1 MSGLTLDLTHL
12 LQIVILA
19 LVAVTIALF
28 VIKPLLMKPPLLTAT
43 ALPPVDAEDSGS
55 AEMGLG
61 EFEEISPSAFDL
73 DNSTG
78 ELGNDFDFAGAGDF
92 PLPELSGFDTA
103 NEDPVARLRNLIEE
117 RRDET
122 VEVLRGWMD
131 DKKEKT

>member
-1 MSGLTLDLTHL
+1 MLR
-12 LQIVILA
+12 IV
-19 LVAVTIALF
+19 VRR
-28 VIKPLLMKPPLLTAT
+28 KGP
-43 ALPPVDAEDSGS
+43 
-55 AEMGLG
+55 G

-78 ELGNDFDFAGAGDF
+78 ELGSDFDLQVQVIFPAGVI
-92 PLPELSGFDTA
+92 GFDTA